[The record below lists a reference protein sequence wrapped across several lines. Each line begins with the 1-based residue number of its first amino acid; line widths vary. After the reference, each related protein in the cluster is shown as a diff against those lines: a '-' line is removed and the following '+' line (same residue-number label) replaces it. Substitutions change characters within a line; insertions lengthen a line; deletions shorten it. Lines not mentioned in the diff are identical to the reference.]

1 VYEQGPQKVVY
12 RQRLFLTKNIEMKY
26 QIIFF
31 ATVIMCGTVAC
42 NENRSGGTLG
52 NDSGQQAGEIMD
64 NNAFNNAFT
73 ESEYFDKWDQNGDGI
88 VAEDEFY
95 QSYVRTMDEDGDGQI
110 NADEWKI
117 GMGAYYR
124 GFDLKP
130 EDPFEELAADS
141 NGQISLEETENQLRE
156 IDYIDEWNTDGDE
169 GLTEEE
175 LAKGVFQNLDEDGD
189 GIVEAEKYTDY
200 FEKYKDS

>member
-1 VYEQGPQKVVY
+1 
-12 RQRLFLTKNIEMKY
+12 MKY

-141 NGQISLEETENQLRE
+141 NGQISLEETENKLRE
-156 IDYIDEWNTDGDE
+156 IDYIDEWNTNGDE